1 METKKTE
8 FTPMPQKV
16 LTPALTIFV
25 SFACL
30 ASWLILV
37 KITPIFAVL
46 FKGLEVS
53 LPFPTKF
60 LIASYSWLYPL
71 LFGGAA
77 VAVIVQEFLVRD
89 ARRRLITTAVVF
101 VGSAASV
108 GMAIICLYLPL
119 FLLTWKLGRM

>member
-8 FTPMPQKV
+8 FTPIPQKALV
-16 LTPALTIFV
+16 ATLTIFV

-30 ASWLILV
+30 VSWLILV
-37 KITPIFAVL
+37 KITPIFVVS
-46 FKGLEVS
+46 FKGLEVN

-77 VAVIVQEFLVRD
+77 VALIVQEFLVRD

-108 GMAIICLYLPL
+108 AVAIICLYLPL